1 MVIAVIIGVM
11 WNSNYQEIAS
21 IRDQHNLQLSL
32 EDCKR
37 LFGEGIERNNCFEK
51 SFQVFGTNEQMKQWE
66 QGYYSP

>member
-21 IRDQHNLQLSL
+21 IRDQQNLQLSL

-37 LFGEGIERNNCFEK
+37 LFDEGTELNDCFEK